1 MSEKVCNSGADVLSR
16 QVDIAPVQVS
26 VWTLYRYATGL
37 EHTVLAVSTIC
48 AMGGGAA
55 LPLNV
60 RHLRQSGGIFQGTY
74 RGTLSADE
82 LTAQTID
89 VVLCLVYLAVA
100 EFILVSLS
108 TSGFIW
114 TGERLSCRVR
124 EEFLEACLRQ
134 NIGFY
139 DGPASA
145 RSRRASSMTP
155 T

>member
-1 MSEKVCNSGADVLSR
+1 MSVIFGR
-16 QVDIAPVQVS
+16 
-26 VWTLYRYATGL
+26 
-37 EHTVLAVSTIC
+37 
-48 AMGGGAA
+48 AA
-55 LPLNV
+55 
-60 RHLRQSGGIFQGTY
+60 GIFQGTY

-139 DGPASA
+139 DGPGVGEITTRIINDTNLTQEGISEKLALMVA
-145 RSRRASSMTP
+145 AAGHFRQRLRRWLHRVLEAYP
-155 T
+155 GAVVGGGGHHLHHGRGLVLGR